1 MKTQLELMC
10 NTIDQVLAVHGLA
23 AKVAGGYVAG
33 NGVLFSLTDTTFVD
47 THVRLDLKEALRVS
61 KVFATVGVVLV
72 NGLRHPDKEVD
83 VIEGELVEGPQSAAP
98 RIAAS
103 DVKMVDLLALI
114 DAHKADLGNGRTL
127 SPITKTAEEMVHA
140 TSSAVEVVFDSGIS
154 RTSPPTRH

>member
-47 THVRLDLKEALRVS
+47 TQVRLDLKEALRVG

-72 NGLRHPDKEVD
+72 NGIRRPDFGAD
-83 VIEGELVEGPQSAAP
+83 IIEGELVEGVVPVIPA
-98 RIAAS
+98 
-103 DVKMVDLLALI
+103 DEVETVDLLTLM
-114 DAHKADLGNGRTL
+114 DAHEAELGNGRIL
-127 SPITKTAEEMVHA
+127 PPQTKTAVEMECIPS
-140 TSSAVEVVFDSGIS
+140 TAVVYSFDSEAS
-154 RTSPPTRH
+154 RTSYLIRR